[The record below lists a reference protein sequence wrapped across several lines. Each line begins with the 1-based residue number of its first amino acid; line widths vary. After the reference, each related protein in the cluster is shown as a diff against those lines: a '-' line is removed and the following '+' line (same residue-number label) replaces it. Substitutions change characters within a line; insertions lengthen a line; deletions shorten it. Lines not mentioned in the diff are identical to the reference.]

1 MLRIQIGPVQDFI
14 AAARTT
20 RDLWSGS
27 YLLSRLMVAGAEC
40 LMRKE
45 GCEIIF
51 PLVDKLSIY
60 RFWTTR
66 KWCERAETPCLSNKL
81 VAYVPTEQAED
92 IALEVKAAIE
102 CTWQEIAQNVWNLL
116 PAGIKTAERRQR
128 YRIQVD
134 NHLAVDYAHLPMD
147 MTREQMAPWVSELE
161 EEKDEEGRL
170 KNPLL
175 TALRAWE
182 AHPEQE
188 GARYA
193 AVYFLVDH
201 LMNGVRKVRAFQA
214 WNPGAGR
221 DAGWHAAR
229 DLAKDSLTGKE
240 EQIFRLEKDR
250 KEENK
255 AFAGWDWRYMKRFDK
270 YRGDVVGAI
279 TLIKRL
285 WYLDAMAVHENELAP
300 LDAKCGPNDSDEDK
314 ENHYYAVLAMD
325 GDRIGQAL
333 TKAPKSDAD
342 EAYHKRFSDALAD
355 YAQHHARNIVKQ
367 NNGVLIYAG
376 GDDVLAL
383 LPLDRALSCARD
395 LGKAFTAHMNENVS
409 TDLNMT
415 VSAGIALAHSKTAL
429 QDAVEA
435 ARNAESRAKN
445 TLGRDAFSVTLMKRS
460 GEITEWGAH
469 WKSRAIELV
478 EHWLSCLEGGEGEGK
493 ISAKGAHRYAELLTP
508 YVQRRSGLVRYI
520 TDTDSDPKAGEIA
533 EYEQKA
539 GKIAKYEQK
548 AGKIAEYELE
558 SMLDRQWMGNKKGER
573 LDTLRKLVAEYIGA
587 IEDDKKKNPDT
598 VGIAESLIGLCSVV
612 AFCGRNPNQTDD

>member
-60 RFWTTR
+60 RFWTTE
-66 KWCERAETPCLSNKL
+66 KWCEGAETPCLSNKL

-147 MTREQMAPWVSELE
+147 MTREQMAPWVSELD

-175 TALRAWE
+175 KALRAWE

-188 GARYA
+188 GARYS

-240 EQIFRLEKDR
+240 EQIFRLEK
-250 KEENK
+250 EAA
-255 AFAGWDWRYMKRFDK
+255 AFGGWNQRYMKRFDK

-285 WYLDAMAVHENELAP
+285 WYLDAMAAHENELPP
-300 LDAKCGPNDSDEDK
+300 LDDKCGPNDSDEDE

-333 TKAPKSDAD
+333 TKAPRFDAD

-355 YAQHHARNIVKQ
+355 YAQHHAGNIVEQK
-367 NNGVLIYAG
+367 NEGVLIYAG

-395 LGKAFTAHMNENVS
+395 LGKAFTAHMKEKAAV
-409 TDLNMT
+409 DMT

-445 TLGRDAFSVTLMKRS
+445 VLGRNAFSVTLMKRS

-469 WKSRAIELV
+469 WKSRGIELV
-478 EHWLSCLEGGEGEGK
+478 EHWLSCLEGEEGEGK
-493 ISAKGAHRYAELLTP
+493 ISARGAHRYAELLSP

-520 TDTDSDPKAGEIA
+520 TDTDSDPKADEIA
-533 EYEQKA
+533 EYEK
-539 GKIAKYEQK
+539 K

-558 SMLDRQWMGNKKGER
+558 SMLDRQWMGNKKCER

-587 IEDDKKKNPDT
+587 IENDKKENPGT

>member
-60 RFWTTR
+60 RFWTTG
-66 KWCERAETPCLSNKL
+66 KWCEGAETPCLSNKL

-147 MTREQMAPWVSELE
+147 MSREQMAPWVSELE

-175 TALRAWE
+175 KALRAWE
-182 AHPEQE
+182 EHPEQE

-250 KEENK
+250 KEEDK
-255 AFAGWDWRYMKRFDK
+255 AFDGWNRRYWDRFKK

-285 WYLDAMAVHENELAP
+285 WYLDAMAAHENELAP

-333 TKAPKSDAD
+333 TKAPDFDAD

-355 YAQHHARNIVKQ
+355 YAQHHAGDIVER

-395 LGKAFTAHMNENVS
+395 LGKAFTAHMNEKAAV
-409 TDLNMT
+409 DMT

-445 TLGRDAFSVTLMKRS
+445 AMGRNAFSVTLMKRS

-469 WKSRAIELV
+469 WESGAIELA

-508 YVQRRSGLVRYI
+508 YVHRRSGLVQYT
-520 TDTDSDPKAGEIA
+520 TDTDFEQMAG
-533 EYEQKA
+533 
-539 GKIAKYEQK
+539 G
-548 AGKIAEYELE
+548 IAEYELE
-558 SMLDRQWMGNKKGER
+558 SMLDRQWMGKKGDR
-573 LDTLRKLVAEYIGA
+573 LKTLRELVNKYVTAVDEA
-587 IEDDKKKNPDT
+587 HRRKENPIT